1 MALNNSQESVFAEY
15 NDVRVEI
22 MVWYQVDNR
31 VVKSRL
37 KEWIEVIC
45 EAMDT
50 LIGKVQFVGK

>member
-1 MALNNSQESVFAEY
+1 MAFTSHHLFY

-37 KEWIEVIC
+37 KEWIEIIC

-50 LIGKVQFVGK
+50 LIGNVQFVGK